1 MPTTQNKKLV
11 LAMTD
16 AFNTGDASIVDEML
30 DPEPYP
36 NHGAPGVPRTSG
48 ELKKKIAAVRRA
60 FPDLHY
66 EVDRIVAE
74 DESVAF
80 HWIMTGTHGG
90 PLLGHPPTNRK
101 ITHSGTDVVTFQDGK
116 IVEHYAA
123 DNFADLLGKLGIERG
138 GAAPR

>member
-1 MPTTQNKKLV
+1 MPTEQNKKLV
-11 LAMTD
+11 LEMTE
-16 AFNTGDASIVDEML
+16 AFNTGDISICDELL
-30 DPEPYP
+30 DPDPSPRRGE
-36 NHGAPGVPRTSG
+36 PGVPRTSG

-90 PLLGHPPTNRK
+90 PLLGHPPTNRE
-101 ITHSGTDVVTFQDGK
+101 ITHSGTDVVTFKDGK

-123 DNFADLLGKLGIERG
+123 DNFADLLGKLGIQRG
-138 GAAPR
+138 GGPAA